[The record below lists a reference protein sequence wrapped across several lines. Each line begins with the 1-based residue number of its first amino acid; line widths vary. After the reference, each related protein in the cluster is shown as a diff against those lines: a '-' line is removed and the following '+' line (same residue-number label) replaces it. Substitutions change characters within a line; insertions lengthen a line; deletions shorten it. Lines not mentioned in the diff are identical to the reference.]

1 MSWVRQ
7 ADYLG
12 RKDSVRS
19 SKDLLE
25 KASRLKLEMVAYA
38 RAKYGREVNIALSK
52 DEEYKIAK
60 LVIVNRLM
68 LGQNCWSELNGIFKG
83 VNDDF
88 DWWILLV
95 LILLFSPSFHGW
107 LRPTTFQHT

>member
-1 MSWVRQ
+1 MGWVRQ

-12 RKDSVRS
+12 RKDSVRGN
-19 SKDLLE
+19 KDLME

-38 RAKYGREVNIALSK
+38 RAKYGREVNIVISK
-52 DEEYKIAK
+52 DEENKVAK
-60 LVIVNRLM
+60 LVVVNRLM
-68 LGQNCWSELNGIFKG
+68 LGQNCWNELSGIFKG

-95 LILLFSPSFHGW
+95 LILLFSPLSHGW
-107 LRPTTFQHT
+107 LRPTISQHT